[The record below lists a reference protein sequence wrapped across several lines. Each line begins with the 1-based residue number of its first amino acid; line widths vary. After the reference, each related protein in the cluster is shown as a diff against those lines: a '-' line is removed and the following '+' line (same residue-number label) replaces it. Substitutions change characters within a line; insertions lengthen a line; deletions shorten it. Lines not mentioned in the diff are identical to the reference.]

1 MPDTLFD
8 LSGRAALVT
17 GGARGLG
24 LAMARALGRHGAR
37 VALLD
42 LDGPAAETAAEGLR
56 AEGIAALSLQ
66 GNVTN
71 ADDVTA
77 RVADVVQAYGTLDVL
92 INNAG
97 IVVTATAEDMTAAE
111 WQRVIDV
118 NLTGV
123 FLMAQ
128 AAGRQM
134 IRQGRGSIIN
144 IASMSGSI
152 ANYPQPQCS
161 YNASKAGVIMLTKSL
176 ASEWARYNIRV
187 NAISPGYMR
196 TELTA
201 RFFEDPE
208 IIRQWLDPTPMHRP
222 GEPPELGGLAV
233 YLASDASSFMT
244 GSNIVIDGGYTA
256 R

>member
-1 MPDTLFD
+1 MADLFD
-8 LSGRAALVT
+8 LTGRAALIT

-24 LAMARALGRHGAR
+24 LAMARALGQHGAR
-37 VALLD
+37 LALLD
-42 LDGPAAETAAEGLR
+42 LPGTPVEGAAEALRGEGLEAR
-56 AEGIAALSLQ
+56 ALTG
-66 GNVTN
+66 
-71 ADDVTA
+71 DVTSPEDMTRA
-77 RVADVVQAYGTLDVL
+77 VAEAVTAYGSLDIL
-92 INNAG
+92 IANAG
-97 IVVTATAEDMTAAE
+97 TVANVPAEDMSPRD
-111 WQRVIDV
+111 WQRVLDV

-123 FLMAQ
+123 FFANQ

-134 IRQGRGSIIN
+134 IKQNRGSIIN

-176 ASEWARYNIRV
+176 ASEWARHNIRV

-196 TELTA
+196 TEMTA
-201 RFFEDPE
+201 PSFADPAMIE
-208 IIRQWLDPTPMHRP
+208 QWLKPTPMGRP

-233 YLASDASSFMT
+233 YLASDASTFMT
-244 GSNIVIDGGYTA
+244 GSDLRIDGGYTS

>member
-1 MPDTLFD
+1 MPASLFD

-24 LAMARALGRHGAR
+24 LAMAQALGQYGAR
-37 VALLD
+37 LALLD
-42 LDGPAAETAAEGLR
+42 LDGGAAERAAETLRQGGL
-56 AEGIAALSLQ
+56 EVLSLQ
-66 GNVTN
+66 G
-71 ADDVTA
+71 DVTDADQVAA
-77 RVADVVQAYGTLDVL
+77 RVADVVEAYGSLDILV
-92 INNAG
+92 NNAG
-97 IVVTATAEDMTAAE
+97 IVANVPAEEMSLRD

-123 FLMAQ
+123 FLVAQ

-196 TELTA
+196 TDLTA
-201 RFFEDPE
+201 KFFQDPAL
-208 IIRQWLDPTPMHRP
+208 IQQWLDPTPMHRP

-244 GSNIVIDGGYTA
+244 GSDILIDGGYTS

>member
-1 MPDTLFD
+1 MAETSFD

-37 VALLD
+37 LALLD
-42 LDGPAAETAAEGLR
+42 LNGAAAETAAEALRGEGLS
-56 AEGIAALSLQ
+56 ALSLQ
-66 GNVTN
+66 GDVTN
-71 ADDVTA
+71 AEDVA
-77 RVADVVQAYGTLDVL
+77 KRVDDVVQAYGSLDIL

-97 IVVTATAEDMTAAE
+97 IVANLPAEEMSLHD

-123 FLMAQ
+123 FLVAQ

-134 IRQGRGSIIN
+134 IRQGHGSIIN

-187 NAISPGYMR
+187 NSISPGYMR
-196 TELTA
+196 TEMTA
-201 RFFEDPE
+201 KFFEDPE
-208 IIRQWLDPTPMHRP
+208 LIRQWLDPTPMHRP
-222 GEPPELGGLAV
+222 GDPPELGGLAV

-244 GSNIVIDGGYTA
+244 GSDIIIDGGYTV